1 MRRIGGVRG
10 GEGER
15 GVRRESE
22 GRGRGCERR
31 RGVERRG
38 GGEARGCR
46 CVGRSNRRGRR
57 LALRWIRGRTDN
69 RVCD

>member
-22 GRGRGCERR
+22 GRGCERI

-38 GGEARGCR
+38 GAGVWGGAIEEAEDYYYGGSGDR
-46 CVGRSNRRGRR
+46 
-57 LALRWIRGRTDN
+57 
-69 RVCD
+69 

>member
-22 GRGRGCERR
+22 GRRCERR

-38 GGEARGCR
+38 EGVE
-46 CVGRSNRRGRR
+46 RRGG
-57 LALRWIRGRTDN
+57 AGVWGGAIEEAED
-69 RVCD
+69 

>member
-38 GGEARGCR
+38 EEVERQGGAGVWGGAIEEAE
-46 CVGRSNRRGRR
+46 
-57 LALRWIRGRTDN
+57 D
-69 RVCD
+69 